1 VDRRDRGGIP
11 PERPTPRPQRIVDNW
26 HVPCRCPGTN
36 PWTMQK
42 PLLSLVVLLSAACT
56 SRPAPPDGEVHEAV
70 TAPPVPP
77 PLVLQASA
85 YEAAAAVPLPNL
97 APMETSGLHNVYR
110 LSDTIISGSEPHGE
124 AALEDIARM
133 GVKTILSVDGKVPD
147 AETAAKYGLRYVHVP
162 IQYKGIKDDEVAKIA
177 KTFRELE
184 GPFYVHCFHG
194 KHRGPAGAAIGR
206 IALDGVAR
214 EEAIAEMRQWCGTSS
229 KYEGL
234 YRAIAL
240 KDVPSAEETAKYE
253 FGFEAA
259 HAFEGT
265 RTAMIPMGRHFDNV
279 TLIKKAGWKVDP
291 EHPDLD
297 PLQEATQLH
306 QLFAACQ
313 KMEDT
318 AAYADDYHG
327 WMQASFDAS
336 AQLVLF
342 LSDCKAETC
351 TPEEV
356 AKELGAA
363 YDVVSKSC
371 TDCHKAYRD

>member
-1 VDRRDRGGIP
+1 MILASARP
-11 PERPTPRPQRIVDNW
+11 PTSWI
-26 HVPCRCPGTN
+26 
-36 PWTMQK
+36 MQK
-42 PLLSLVVLLSAACT
+42 PLLTALLVLSAACT
-56 SRPAPPDGEVHEAV
+56 SGPDQAGPEVRRSV
-70 TAPPVPP
+70 DQPRISP

-97 APMETSGLHNVYR
+97 APVETSGLHNVYR
-110 LSDTIISGSEPHGE
+110 LSDSIISGSEPHGE

-162 IQYKGIKDDEVAKIA
+162 IQYKGLKDDEVAKIA

-194 KHRGPAGAAIGR
+194 KHRGPAAAAIGR
-206 IALDGVAR
+206 VALDGVAR

-240 KDVPSAEETAKYE
+240 KDVPTAAETAVYP
-253 FGFEAA
+253 FGFESA
-259 HAFEGT
+259 HQFEGT
-265 RTAMIPMGRHFDNV
+265 RTAMIPMGRHFDNL

-306 QLFAACQ
+306 QLFATCQ
-313 KMEDT
+313 KMDDT

-336 AQLVLF
+336 AQLVRF
-342 LSDCKAETC
+342 LSECKTETC
-351 TPEEV
+351 TAEEV
-356 AKELGAA
+356 SRELATA
-363 YDVVSKSC
+363 YDVVSKAC
-371 TDCHKAYRD
+371 ADCHKAYRD

>member
-1 VDRRDRGGIP
+1 MGTLFASNLTHP
-11 PERPTPRPQRIVDNW
+11 PRA
-26 HVPCRCPGTN
+26 
-36 PWTMQK
+36 MQHT
-42 PLLSLVVLLSAACT
+42 PLLITVLLAAACT
-56 SRPAPPDGEVHEAV
+56 SNTDRPGREVHESV
-70 TAPPVPP
+70 TAPRVPA

-85 YEAAAAVPLPNL
+85 YEAAAAVPLPRL
-97 APMETSGLHNVYR
+97 APVETDGLHNVFR
-110 LSDTIISGSEPHGE
+110 LSDDIISGSEPHGE

-133 GVKTILSVDGKVPD
+133 GVKTVLSVDGKVPD

-162 IQYKGIKDDEVAKIA
+162 IQYKGITDDQVAQIA
-177 KTFRELE
+177 KTFRELP

-194 KHRGPAGAAIGR
+194 KHRGPAAAAIGR
-206 IALDGVAR
+206 VALDGVSR

-234 YRAIAL
+234 YRTIAL
-240 KDVPSAEETAKYE
+240 KDVPTAEASAKYE
-253 FGFEAA
+253 FAFEAA
-259 HAFEGT
+259 HQFEGT

-279 TLIKKAGWKVDP
+279 TVLKKAGWKVDP
-291 EHPDLD
+291 AHPDID

-313 KMEDT
+313 KMDDT

-336 AQLVLF
+336 AQLVRF

-356 AKELGAA
+356 STELAAA
-363 YDVVSKSC
+363 YDLVSKSC